1 MTLISVVTSLTWL
14 RRFGLSAT
22 SASAGWAPP
31 NKRLEAGGARR
42 LWNESFF
49 SAPQQRSAD
58 TSPRADELRIRSGRG
73 TPHSLRKVRPC
84 LVYVG

>member
-42 LWNESFF
+42 LWNESF
-49 SAPQQRSAD
+49 SARRSND
-58 TSPRADELRIRSGRG
+58 PLTHPLERMSSGSGQVEAHLILFER
-73 TPHSLRKVRPC
+73 
-84 LVYVG
+84 